1 MAHGN
6 PRHIQVDE
14 EVLPID
20 ASESEVAGIGNA
32 RSCAIDGDTAQLMQ
46 ETLFKMIAEKL
57 QVVSDFANFIINI
70 LTGPV
75 SKILGALLLIGG
87 VIALL
92 NGKQGVA
99 IACGFGFMILMFI
112 PKILE
117 GLFKQ

>member
-1 MAHGN
+1 MPLYISSKRRAVRIFAVLGLVLGILAMAA
-6 PRHIQVDE
+6 PY
-14 EVLPID
+14 VL
-20 ASESEVAGIGNA
+20 
-32 RSCAIDGDTAQLMQ
+32 AQMDMSQ
-46 ETLFKMIAEKL
+46 ER
-57 QVVSDFANFIINI
+57 QVVGDFANFVINI

-75 SKILGALLLIGG
+75 SKILGAMLLIGG

>member
-1 MAHGN
+1 MSLHVN
-6 PRHIQVDE
+6 VRKSVYRIFIILCL
-14 EVLPID
+14 VLG
-20 ASESEVAGIGNA
+20 V
-32 RSCAIDGDTAQLMQ
+32 TATIAPYVLAQINTSQ
-46 ETLFKMIAEKL
+46 EQ
-57 QVVSDFANFIINI
+57 QVVGDFANFIVNI

-87 VIALL
+87 VISLL

-99 IACGFGFMILMFI
+99 IACGFGFMILMFV

>member
-1 MAHGN
+1 MFRNINKKRFMVKSLA
-6 PRHIQVDE
+6 
-14 EVLPID
+14 VLCLVLGLSILSAPY
-20 ASESEVAGIGNA
+20 VF
-32 RSCAIDGDTAQLMQ
+32 AQISTTQ
-46 ETLFKMIAEKL
+46 EQ
-57 QVVSDFANFIINI
+57 QVVSDFATFIINI

-75 SKILGALLLIGG
+75 SKILGAILLIGG

-117 GLFKQ
+117 SLFKQ

>member
-1 MAHGN
+1 MFREKFLVRTFA
-6 PRHIQVDE
+6 
-14 EVLPID
+14 VLCLVLGLSMLAAPY
-20 ASESEVAGIGNA
+20 VF
-32 RSCAIDGDTAQLMQ
+32 AQISTTQ
-46 ETLFKMIAEKL
+46 EQ
-57 QVVSDFANFIINI
+57 QVVSDFATFVINI

-75 SKILGALLLIGG
+75 SKILGAILLIGG
-87 VIALL
+87 VVALL

>member
-1 MAHGN
+1 MYGDIKRTSLMLKTFA
-6 PRHIQVDE
+6 
-14 EVLPID
+14 VLCLVIGFLMTVAPYVLADID
-20 ASESEVAGIGNA
+20 
-32 RSCAIDGDTAQLMQ
+32 TTQQ
-46 ETLFKMIAEKL
+46 Q
-57 QVVSDFANFIINI
+57 QVVGDFANFIINI

-75 SKILGALLLIGG
+75 SKILGAILLIGG

>member
-1 MAHGN
+1 MCRDIKRKSFILKIFAVLCLVLGLSMA
-6 PRHIQVDE
+6 
-14 EVLPID
+14 
-20 ASESEVAGIGNA
+20 VAPFVFAEI
-32 RSCAIDGDTAQLMQ
+32 STTQ
-46 ETLFKMIAEKL
+46 EQ
-57 QVVSDFANFIINI
+57 QVVSDFATFIINI

-75 SKILGALLLIGG
+75 SKILGAILLIGG

>member
-1 MAHGN
+1 MHRDIHRNRFMLKTFAVLCLVLGLSMAVV
-6 PRHIQVDE
+6 PFVFAQ
-14 EVLPID
+14 
-20 ASESEVAGIGNA
+20 IGT
-32 RSCAIDGDTAQLMQ
+32 GQ
-46 ETLFKMIAEKL
+46 EQK
-57 QVVSDFANFIINI
+57 VVSDFADFIINI

-75 SKILGALLLIGG
+75 SKILGAVLLIAG

>member
-1 MAHGN
+1 MSLNVNRRKFAWKVFWLLSLVLGVLLTVA
-6 PRHIQVDE
+6 PYVLAQVDT
-14 EVLPID
+14 
-20 ASESEVAGIGNA
+20 S
-32 RSCAIDGDTAQLMQ
+32 QQ
-46 ETLFKMIAEKL
+46 Q

-87 VIALL
+87 VVALL

>member
-1 MAHGN
+1 MLREINTRRLALKSFV
-6 PRHIQVDE
+6 ILCL
-14 EVLPID
+14 VL
-20 ASESEVAGIGNA
+20 GIFAVIAPFVYAEIGT
-32 RSCAIDGDTAQLMQ
+32 GQ
-46 ETLFKMIAEKL
+46 EQK
-57 QVVSDFANFIINI
+57 VVSDFADFIINI

-75 SKILGALLLIGG
+75 SKILGAVLLIAG

>member
-1 MAHGN
+1 MFKQINKKTFMVRTLA
-6 PRHIQVDE
+6 
-14 EVLPID
+14 VLCLVLGLSIIAAPY
-20 ASESEVAGIGNA
+20 VF
-32 RSCAIDGDTAQLMQ
+32 AQISTTQ
-46 ETLFKMIAEKL
+46 EQ
-57 QVVSDFANFIINI
+57 QVVSDFATFIINI

-75 SKILGALLLIGG
+75 SKILGAVLLIGG

-117 GLFKQ
+117 SLFKQ

>member
-1 MAHGN
+1 MPRGINRKNFAPRSFAIFCLVLGGLTLMA
-6 PRHIQVDE
+6 PFVYAS
-14 EVLPID
+14 ID
-20 ASESEVAGIGNA
+20 TGQ
-32 RSCAIDGDTAQLMQ
+32 AQ
-46 ETLFKMIAEKL
+46 
-57 QVVSDFANFIINI
+57 QVVGDFANFIINI

-75 SKILGALLLIGG
+75 SKILGAMLLIGG

-117 GLFKQ
+117 GLFR

>member
-1 MAHGN
+1 MKMFRKKFLVRTFA
-6 PRHIQVDE
+6 
-14 EVLPID
+14 VLCLVLGLSIIAAPY
-20 ASESEVAGIGNA
+20 VF
-32 RSCAIDGDTAQLMQ
+32 AQISTTQ
-46 ETLFKMIAEKL
+46 EQ
-57 QVVSDFANFIINI
+57 QVVSDFATFIINI

-75 SKILGALLLIGG
+75 SKILGAILLIGG
-87 VIALL
+87 VVALL

>member
-1 MAHGN
+1 VRGGENMNSYTNRRDFMLKTFAALCF
-6 PRHIQVDE
+6 
-14 EVLPID
+14 VL
-20 ASESEVAGIGNA
+20 GIFV
-32 RSCAIDGDTAQLMQ
+32 L
-46 ETLFKMIAEKL
+46 IAPFVYAEIGTDQQQK
-57 QVVSDFANFIINI
+57 VVNDFADFIINI

-75 SKILGALLLIGG
+75 SKILGAVLLIAG

>member
-1 MAHGN
+1 MRRGINRKDFALKMLALLCL
-6 PRHIQVDE
+6 
-14 EVLPID
+14 VL
-20 ASESEVAGIGNA
+20 GIFTVIA
-32 RSCAIDGDTAQLMQ
+32 PFVLAEISTTQ
-46 ETLFKMIAEKL
+46 EQ
-57 QVVSDFANFIINI
+57 QVVGDFATFIINI

-75 SKILGALLLIGG
+75 SKILGAILLIAG
-87 VIALL
+87 VMALL

>member
-1 MAHGN
+1 MRRNINKKSFIMKALAVLCLVLGFSMAIV
-6 PRHIQVDE
+6 PFVFAEI
-14 EVLPID
+14 
-20 ASESEVAGIGNA
+20 S
-32 RSCAIDGDTAQLMQ
+32 TTQ
-46 ETLFKMIAEKL
+46 EQ
-57 QVVSDFANFIINI
+57 QVVGDFATFIINI

-75 SKILGALLLIGG
+75 SRILGAILLIGG

-99 IACGFGFMILMFI
+99 IACGFGFMVLMFI

>member
-1 MAHGN
+1 MLL
-6 PRHIQVDE
+6 HINRRKFAAKAFWLLSLTLGVLVTVSPCVLAQVDT
-14 EVLPID
+14 
-20 ASESEVAGIGNA
+20 S
-32 RSCAIDGDTAQLMQ
+32 QQ
-46 ETLFKMIAEKL
+46 Q

-75 SKILGALLLIGG
+75 SKILGAMLLIGG
-87 VIALL
+87 VVALL

-112 PKILE
+112 PNILQ

>member
-1 MAHGN
+1 MIS
-6 PRHIQVDE
+6 R
-14 EVLPID
+14 
-20 ASESEVAGIGNA
+20 
-32 RSCAIDGDTAQLMQ
+32 
-46 ETLFKMIAEKL
+46 LFKRGGEEDMKSYLTKKDFLVKAFALFCLTLGVLTLIAPFVYAQIGTTQEQK
-57 QVVSDFANFIINI
+57 VVSDFADFIINI

-75 SKILGALLLIGG
+75 SKILGAVLLIAG

>member
-1 MAHGN
+1 MYRDIIRNTLVIRVFA
-6 PRHIQVDE
+6 
-14 EVLPID
+14 VLCLVLGLSIIAAPY
-20 ASESEVAGIGNA
+20 VF
-32 RSCAIDGDTAQLMQ
+32 AQISTTQ
-46 ETLFKMIAEKL
+46 EQ
-57 QVVSDFANFIINI
+57 QVVSDFATFIINI

-75 SKILGALLLIGG
+75 SKILGAILLIGG

-112 PKILE
+112 PKMLE

>member
-1 MAHGN
+1 MCRDINRESFILKAVMVLCLVLGLSMAMA
-6 PRHIQVDE
+6 PFVFAEI
-14 EVLPID
+14 
-20 ASESEVAGIGNA
+20 S
-32 RSCAIDGDTAQLMQ
+32 TTQ
-46 ETLFKMIAEKL
+46 EQQI
-57 QVVSDFANFIINI
+57 VGDFATFIINI

-75 SKILGALLLIGG
+75 SKILGAILLIAG

-117 GLFKQ
+117 GLFK

>member
-1 MAHGN
+1 MPLYVGSKRRAI
-6 PRHIQVDE
+6 RIFA
-14 EVLPID
+14 VLSLVLGVLALSAPY
-20 ASESEVAGIGNA
+20 VL
-32 RSCAIDGDTAQLMQ
+32 AQMDMSQ
-46 ETLFKMIAEKL
+46 ER
-57 QVVSDFANFIINI
+57 QVVGDFANFVINI

-75 SKILGALLLIGG
+75 SKILGAMLLIGG

>member
-1 MAHGN
+1 MDS
-6 PRHIQVDE
+6 RVTRKTFTLKVF
-14 EVLPID
+14 VLSCLFLGVFTLAAPCVFAQINTGQ
-20 ASESEVAGIGNA
+20 EQKVVA
-32 RSCAIDGDTAQLMQ
+32 
-46 ETLFKMIAEKL
+46 
-57 QVVSDFANFIINI
+57 DFADFLITI

-75 SKILGALLLIGG
+75 SKILAAVLLIAG

-117 GLFKQ
+117 GLFR

>member
-1 MAHGN
+1 MCL
-6 PRHIQVDE
+6 
-14 EVLPID
+14 VL
-20 ASESEVAGIGNA
+20 GIA
-32 RSCAIDGDTAQLMQ
+32 ATIAPYVLAQINTSQ
-46 ETLFKMIAEKL
+46 EQ
-57 QVVSDFANFIINI
+57 QVVGDFANFIVNI

-87 VIALL
+87 VMALL

-99 IACGFGFMILMFI
+99 IACGFGFMILMFV